1 MRYDSHQRDF
11 FSVLP
16 AVLRDRCLFVRFANC
31 KDKPTALCKHAVGTE
46 RTVPASRSRE
56 RASAAI
62 KVLLPNAKQI
72 CSKKAQNSS

>member
-16 AVLRDRCLFVRFANC
+16 AVLRDRCVFVRFANC

-46 RTVPASRSRE
+46 HAVPASRSRE
-56 RASAAI
+56 GERRSQSVTP
-62 KVLLPNAKQI
+62 KCKTNVL
-72 CSKKAQNSS
+72 QNSSK